1 MKKIFRALFY
11 VVLSVAWSQASL
23 ASPILAPGTT
33 NQLSFNLAQNL
44 VDVDG
49 SGGASSGDILYGI
62 FNVTRI
68 SAHGSTIWNANN
80 VPGPGI
86 DSLSGYYLFS
96 INAATPL
103 PAPWAGAFSMG
114 AASFDP
120 NGVFTA
126 SDIAAHTIVK
136 LFADTSTPFDTS
148 GTVASG
154 IAKATDGTLWA
165 SLGID
170 GGYWDALAFRSGLI
184 QAGGGLNLVA
194 NNTGMQFGKQSNP
207 SCASCALTDL
217 IADTVSTDN
226 GLTATWRY
234 TGGNNA
240 SFATL
245 PEPAM
250 NLLFLI
256 GVTTLLI
263 SRFTIIRRLPYQVP
277 KRFQKAQG

>member
-1 MKKIFRALFY
+1 MKNRTAGFMKIKLRTLVFG
-11 VVLSVAWSQASL
+11 VLSLAYAQAL
-23 ASPILAPGTT
+23 IASPILAPGAS

-44 VDVDG
+44 VDVDS
-49 SGGASSGDILYGI
+49 SGNASPGDILYGI

-68 SAHGSTIWNANN
+68 SANGSTIWNANN

-96 INAATPL
+96 IGTATPL

-120 NGVFTA
+120 NGIFTA
-126 SDIAAHTIVK
+126 TDLAAHTIVK
-136 LFADTSTPFDTS
+136 LFTDTSTPFDS
-148 GTVASG
+148 GGNVANS

-170 GGYWDALAFRSGLI
+170 GGYWDALAFRTGLI
-184 QAGGGLNLVA
+184 QAGGGLNIIS
-194 NNTGMQFGKQSNP
+194 NNTGVQFGKQSNP
-207 SCASCALTDL
+207 SCPSCALTNM
-217 IADTVSTDN
+217 IADTISTDN

-240 SFATL
+240 SFAAL
-245 PEPAM
+245 PEPSTLG
-250 NLLFLI
+250 LLVIAAFWLFT
-256 GVTTLLI
+256 VRQRRTRKAI
-263 SRFTIIRRLPYQVP
+263 S
-277 KRFQKAQG
+277 